1 MGKFKPRAN
10 KKKSKRTVYFGL
22 VVFKDPKSVENILSD
37 STFLQAKINKLA
49 RKTVG
54 YVQNPFE
61 SKIVESDDESEVSET
76 ELANR
81 AHKEMMEEGGF
92 TQVKEDDFGAIKR
105 VKGREKTG
113 TVMKGISLDD
123 LREKA

>member
-22 VVFKDPKSVENILSD
+22 VVFKDAKSVDNILSD
-37 STFLQAKINKLA
+37 SKYLQAKINKLA

-61 SKIVESDDESEVSET
+61 SKIVESDDDSEISET

-92 TQVKEDDFGAIKR
+92 T
-105 VKGREKTG
+105 
-113 TVMKGISLDD
+113 
-123 LREKA
+123 